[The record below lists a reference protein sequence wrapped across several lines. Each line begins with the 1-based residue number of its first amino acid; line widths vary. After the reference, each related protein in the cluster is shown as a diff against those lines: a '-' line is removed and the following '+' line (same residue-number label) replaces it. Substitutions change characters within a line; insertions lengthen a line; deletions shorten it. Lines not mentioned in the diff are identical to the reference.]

1 MSAISHLSTTTYAD
15 ASASGSLWGTK
26 ATRRGEP
33 RRPLSPFQAL
43 EEGNPE
49 ALRGATLAGHRRL
62 DLIPDRQ
69 GLYVIAGQRHG
80 QATLA
85 FDLTR
90 PFVVMLPPYSLT
102 NDQCQAVSQLV

>member
-1 MSAISHLSTTTYAD
+1 MS
-15 ASASGSLWGTK
+15 SL
-26 ATRRGEP
+26 ARGM
-33 RRPLSPFQAL
+33 A
-43 EEGNPE
+43 
-49 ALRGATLAGHRRL
+49 
-62 DLIPDRQ
+62 
-69 GLYVIAGQRHG
+69 G